1 MNEWQSLVSEKKRR
15 MVSVQMHAYASE
27 MLGGT
32 YICRGKDDKDKEK
45 AGNLTTHGR
54 RWDWEDAY

>member
-1 MNEWQSLVSEKKRR
+1 MSEKKRR